1 MDRRSFL
8 RTSATLALLPLAE
21 APAIAAVTKPGSN
34 DARLNALFEQIFQD
48 RVRNS
53 PELASS
59 LGLDKGPN
67 ADLKSKL
74 DTRPAEVARKEDL
87 ARNRRAIAQLT
98 AVSASTLSEP
108 AKLNREVVLYS
119 LNTATQAP
127 ARWDIDSAQ
136 RPYPITQQGGAYFST
151 PDFLNTAHTINNAA
165 DAEAY
170 LSRLNQFATVLDN
183 DTADQRTQ
191 AARGFLAPAWSI
203 DLALGQMR
211 KLRDVPP
218 EQNSMVQSLV
228 KRAGAKGVAGDWQ
241 GRASAIVANSIYPAL
256 DRQIATMQQLKPSSR
271 AGDGAWR
278 LTDGEA
284 IYAEAL
290 HEATTTNYTPAEV
303 HQMGLDQVAD
313 ITSQLDQ
320 ILKSRGYTQGSVGE
334 RLNAVGK
341 TPAQTWADTDAG
353 RQELLAYLND
363 RVKDMYRRLP
373 RDFETLPNQPL
384 EIRPVPVEIQDGASN
399 GYYNRAALDGSRPA
413 IYFINLKDLGDWPK
427 FTLPTLCYHEGV
439 PGHHLQISISQQST
453 DIPTIR
459 KLGFFSAYSEGWALY
474 AEQLADELGVYA
486 NDPLGRAGF
495 LQSFLFRAARLVVDT
510 GIHSKKWS
518 RERATDYMVQT
529 TGYARPRSQREVER
543 YCTMIGQACSYKV
556 GHTAWTRARA
566 ESKKTLG
573 PKFDIKQFHEILR
586 EGAMPLSILER
597 RIRERTAMLASGRAP
612 GTAPRLG
619 ERG

>member
-8 RTSATLALLPLAE
+8 TATATVALLPLAE
-21 APAIAAVTKPGSN
+21 APALAAVTKAGSG
-34 DARLNALFEQIFQD
+34 DAKLNALFESIFQE
-48 RVRNS
+48 RVRTS
-53 PELASS
+53 PTLASS

-67 ADLKSKL
+67 AALKSKL
-74 DTRPAEVARKEDL
+74 DTRTAETIRRDNL
-87 ARNRRAIAQLT
+87 ARDRRAIASLNRVPQ
-98 AVSASTLSEP
+98 STLSDA
-108 AKLNREVVLYS
+108 AKLNKEVVLYS
-119 LNTATQAP
+119 LDTATVAP

-136 RPYPITQQGGAYFST
+136 RPYPITQQGGAYFSL
-151 PDFLNTAHTINNAA
+151 PDFLNTAHTINDSA

-170 LSRLNQFATVLDN
+170 LSRLGQFGTVLDN
-183 DTADQRTQ
+183 DTGDQRAQ

-211 KLRDVPP
+211 KLRSPAP

-228 KRAGAKGVAGDWQ
+228 KRAAAKGVSGDWER
-241 GRASAIVANSIYPAL
+241 RASAIVSQSVYPAL
-256 DRQIATMQQLKPSSR
+256 DRQMAAMEQLKPSSR
-271 AGDGAWR
+271 PGDGAWR
-278 LTDGEA
+278 LNDGEA

-290 HEATTTNYTPAEV
+290 HEATTTNFTPAEV

-320 ILKSRGYTQGSVGE
+320 ILKSQGFTQGSVGE

-353 RQELLAYLND
+353 RQELLAYLNGV
-363 RVKDMYRRLP
+363 VKDMYGRLP
-373 RDFETLPNQPL
+373 QAFDTLPNQPL
-384 EIRPVPVEIQDGASN
+384 EIRRVPVEIQDGASN

-439 PGHHLQISISQQST
+439 PGHHLQISIAQQST
-453 DIPTIR
+453 DIPTLR

-474 AEQLADELGVYA
+474 AEQLASELGVYA
-486 NDPLGRAGF
+486 NDPLGKAGF

-510 GIHSKKWS
+510 GIHSKRWS
-518 RERATDYMVQT
+518 REQATDYMVQT

-556 GHTAWTRARA
+556 GHTAWTRARSEA
-566 ESKKTLG
+566 QKTLG
-573 PKFDIKQFHEILR
+573 PKFDLKRFHEVLR

-597 RIRERTAMLASGRAP
+597 RIRERTAAVA
-612 GTAPRLG
+612 
-619 ERG
+619 